1 MTPEIFR
8 QSISFVGALLI
19 LIAYAGYQFGWIDAR
34 NMAYNILNGVGSAI
48 LFWIAL
54 HPFQIGF
61 IALEGVWTV
70 ISIWAIVKH
79 RRNRVS
85 S

>member
-1 MTPEIFR
+1 MTHEILR
-8 QSISFVGALLI
+8 QLISFLGALLI

-34 NMAYNILNGVGSAI
+34 HLSYNLLNGLGSAI

-61 IALEGVWTV
+61 IALEGAWTV
-70 ISIWAIVKH
+70 ISVWAIVKH
-79 RRNRVS
+79 RS
-85 S
+85 A